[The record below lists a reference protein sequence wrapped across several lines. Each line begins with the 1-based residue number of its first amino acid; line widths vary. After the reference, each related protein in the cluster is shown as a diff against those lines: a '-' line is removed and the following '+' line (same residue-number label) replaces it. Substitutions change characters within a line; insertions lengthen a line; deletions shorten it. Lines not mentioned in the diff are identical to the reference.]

1 MIGKLKSILGIEGPK
16 IKIRTINTKTPGLI
30 QGTLSISTVQKAI
43 VQEIDIVLKENYASG
58 RAKKHA
64 RNEFILGQNRIE
76 QVFDLKENSVMEI
89 NFTLEYSLIKSKLD
103 KLNEANPWL
112 SPLTGFVKI
121 IRGVKSTYHL
131 DLTAKIKGTSIPA
144 TDHYLI
150 EKLN

>member
-64 RNEFILGQNRIE
+64 RNEFILGQNSIE
-76 QVFDLKENSVMEI
+76 QVFD
-89 NFTLEYSLIKSKLD
+89 
-103 KLNEANPWL
+103 
-112 SPLTGFVKI
+112 
-121 IRGVKSTYHL
+121 
-131 DLTAKIKGTSIPA
+131 
-144 TDHYLI
+144 
-150 EKLN
+150 